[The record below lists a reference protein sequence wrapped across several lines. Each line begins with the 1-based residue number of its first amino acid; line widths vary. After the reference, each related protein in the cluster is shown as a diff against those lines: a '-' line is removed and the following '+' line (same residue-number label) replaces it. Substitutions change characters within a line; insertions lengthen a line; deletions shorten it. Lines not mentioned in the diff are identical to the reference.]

1 MRRWFARAVLVAGCL
16 SLGAPLHA
24 QQEAMTEIYGQA
36 VHHYFAGNYANAE
49 LLLNEVQASGSED
62 PRVHYFLGM
71 CKVAQGGGATAGIA
85 DFEAGAQ
92 AEARGKNSY
101 QVGQALVRIQG
112 AARREIEKARLAA
125 RVQFR
130 QQQLLEQRARIEA
143 APAGRS
149 TVPPA
154 GSAVPPAAGS
164 VSDPLIDGLRS
175 DATTLDPVQPTAP
188 DTSDPFSDDPA
199 APATLPNAPASDA
212 PATPTDP
219 SDPFGAPAAEPEMGA
234 DPFGTGN

>member
-92 AEARGKNSY
+92 AEARGKNAY
-101 QVGQALVRIQG
+101 QVGQSLVRIQG
-112 AARREIEKARLAA
+112 AARREIERARLAA

-130 QQQLLEQRARIEA
+130 QQQLLEQRARIDA

-149 TVPPA
+149 TIPPADNTAPPA
-154 GSAVPPAAGS
+154 GV
-164 VSDPLIDGLRS
+164 VTEPLTEGLRS

-199 APATLPNAPASDA
+199 VPATQPNAPATNA
-212 PATPTDP
+212 PAAPAEGA
-219 SDPFGAPAAEPEMGA
+219 DPFGAPATAPA
-234 DPFGTGN
+234 TDDPFGTGN